1 MRRRNPLR
9 LRLLTGKG
17 LLAAYVL
24 NGVRRMKWRKMTM
37 VLERGDSVGLVAS
50 FEELYLPLEIGTDLF
65 PTLIWLIEILA
76 AP

>member
-24 NGVRRMKWRKMTM
+24 NGVRRMNWRKMTM